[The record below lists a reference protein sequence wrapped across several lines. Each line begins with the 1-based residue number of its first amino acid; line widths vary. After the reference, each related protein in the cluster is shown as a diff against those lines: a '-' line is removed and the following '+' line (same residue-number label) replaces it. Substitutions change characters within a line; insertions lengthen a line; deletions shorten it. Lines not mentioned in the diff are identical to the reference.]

1 MYGVNVVVFY
11 SYLFN
16 IKLNSYVENIHKNGK
31 SLNEDFYGYA
41 PVYKSF
47 VRFENCGTFSVLL

>member
-11 SYLFN
+11 FFN
-16 IKLNSYVENIHKNGK
+16 IKLNSHVENIHKNGK

-47 VRFENCGTFSVLL
+47 VRFENCGTFSDLL